1 MRLGTAIV
9 ATICAFAAPASAADF
24 GAAGY
29 ATFGQRAGQIV
40 IYDHQPGV
48 VVRAYWAP
56 PWRNRHYF
64 PVTGTI
70 PDSGRH
76 EDLNAP
82 RRHYPPA
89 QSYYREWWT
98 SSVFELPAVDFA
110 QSGPLASEPAP
121 NDAAPA
127 GPEPRLPERRFDHL
141 QPETR

>member
-9 ATICAFAAPASAADF
+9 AAICAFAAPASAADF
-24 GAAGY
+24 GSGGF

-40 IYDHQPGV
+40 IYDDQPGV

-64 PVTGTI
+64 PVTGTV

-76 EDLNAP
+76 EDLAAP

-89 QSYYREWWT
+89 QSFYREWWT
-98 SSVFELPAVDFA
+98 SSVFELPAIDFA
-110 QSGPLASEPAP
+110 QPVPLA
-121 NDAAPA
+121 AAPGPDEA
-127 GPEPRLPERRFDHL
+127 VPSGPEPRLPERRFDHL
-141 QPETR
+141 RPEAR

>member
-9 ATICAFAAPASAADF
+9 AAICAVAAPATAADF
-24 GAAGY
+24 GADGY
-29 ATFGQRAGQIV
+29 AMFGQRAGQIV
-40 IYDHQPGV
+40 IYDYEPGV

-98 SSVFELPAVDFA
+98 SSVFELPAIDFA
-110 QSGPLASEPAP
+110 QPGPLA
-121 NDAAPA
+121 AAPDGEA
-127 GPEPRLPERRFDHL
+127 PAATDPRGSDLRFGPV
-141 QPETR
+141 QPELK